1 MRKLKYF
8 AIAGSLCLIFGLS
21 LVPKV
26 EAQSD
31 PNNYRVF
38 RSGEG
43 WAGCYEPGRNCFSE
57 KPVESNQ

>member
-8 AIAGSLCLIFGLS
+8 AIAGSVCLIFGLS

-26 EAQSD
+26 EASTD
-31 PNNYRVF
+31 ENNWRVF

-43 WAGCYEPGRNCFSE
+43 WAGCYEPGGNCFSE
-57 KPVESNQ
+57 TPVETL